1 MTIFAGYGISPYGTS
16 ALGMPT
22 EMSVGFAFASS
33 IRRVRVRLTSPPRM
47 KTKSVPGDALNP
59 KSWSVTRLDTLESL
73 FVLQVEPVNSTTFD
87 LYTMKKFGDYPIEHE
102 VRAEL
107 LFSMGGSEVVAPVS
121 AMFWGVTWIFPTTPD
136 IPFTSDLKY
145 VQPGVFDVDSGGDY
159 SNISELEV
167 LKKVLLRKLTTVPA
181 SFFHL
186 PNFGIGLRAKEP
198 FSTTDLLKLKKQIEL
213 AALEEPEVLQAVVMM
228 SFSADGILIIKLQ
241 VRTSDNQSLEM
252 SSTMQT
258 NYAPLL

>member
-1 MTIFAGYGISPYGTS
+1 
-16 ALGMPT
+16 
-22 EMSVGFAFASS
+22 
-33 IRRVRVRLTSPPRM
+33 
-47 KTKSVPGDALNP
+47 
-59 KSWSVTRLDTLESL
+59 
-73 FVLQVEPVNSTTFD
+73 
-87 LYTMKKFGDYPIEHE
+87 MKKFGDYPIEHE